1 MLADRVSM
9 SGMRILDVGCGEGK
23 NAAYLAGLGAVVRAF
38 DVSPLAIRNARIA
51 WGELSNVTWE
61 VADLRTLPLESAPFD
76 VIVAYG
82 VFHCLSAPEEIYSAA
97 RRLQQA
103 TTAGGYNVVCA
114 FNSRYQDLRNAHPT
128 LRPTL
133 LRHEDYQLIY
143 SDWDL
148 ITISDSDLHE
158 SHPDRNIPH
167 IHTVTRLLA
176 QRRG

>member
-1 MLADRVSM
+1 M
-9 SGMRILDVGCGEGK
+9 
-23 NAAYLAGLGAVVRAF
+23 RAF

-51 WGELSNVTWE
+51 WGELKNVTWE
-61 VADLRTLPLESAPFD
+61 VADLRTLPLEAIPFD

-82 VFHCLSAPEEIYSAA
+82 VFHCLSAAEEICSAA

-103 TTAGGYNVVCA
+103 TIAGGYNIVCA
-114 FNSRYQDLRNAHPT
+114 FNSRHQDFRHAHPR

-148 ITISDSDLHE
+148 STASDSDLYE

-167 IHTVTRLLA
+167 VHTVTRLLA
-176 QRRG
+176 QKRG